1 MFKGGDKLLL
11 VWRRICAVTL
21 ETSAQQQLKV
31 NKLRHI
37 LECGGE
43 RVGGVERHSG
53 KCSTNVARA
62 EGNAG
67 YKKNRLNDD
76 PLIHKTTECT
86 GHPSLMIYN
95 TRRSS

>member
-1 MFKGGDKLLL
+1 MCCNFGDVCTAAAESQQVKAHSR
-11 VWRRICAVTL
+11 VW
-21 ETSAQQQLKV
+21 
-31 NKLRHI
+31 
-37 LECGGE
+37 GE

-53 KCSTNVARA
+53 KCSKNVARA